1 MLDLTRLSND
11 SRLPSAHLCRRAGL
25 VARHPRVLMSISQV
39 VIQRMRRQTAR
50 YHPAPTETAMT
61 LAVVPADGD
70 GY

>member
-1 MLDLTRLSND
+1 
-11 SRLPSAHLCRRAGL
+11 
-25 VARHPRVLMSISQV
+25 MSISQV